1 MNNSILLRRVLP
13 VLLVVGVAAGLYF
26 WKTQAKPV
34 AVVLKSVDRGKVEAT
49 VVNTR
54 AGTVEACQRTKL
66 STIMGGRIEF
76 LGVKEGDKVEAGT
89 PLLRLESFEMVKELA
104 DMAYRD
110 GELAIREGQLRG
122 RLGAIKTVMP
132 LAERTARESTSTV
145 ARFDTVSAK
154 GLISALSKGDAL
166 RGSLAASERVADLS
180 SQQEATEI
188 ELGLVTR
195 ARQVSGGAMKQL
207 GSIYDDGNVRAT
219 AAGEVGVKVPMPG
232 QVVSFG
238 DELMQINGGK
248 AYILAYLPD
257 QYLFGV
263 EAGMAVNVSG
273 SGKSVRGR
281 VESVLGVADALPA
294 EFQNMFRPRD
304 RSRLVRVVLD
314 DPQPFAV
321 SQKVRVS
328 GCALGLC
335 WAR

>member
-1 MNNSILLRRVLP
+1 MKRLRKHDRIDALGKQQRAGSVRWGRMIYLSLVTAFAGSIVYYL
-13 VLLVVGVAAGLYF
+13 AGD
-26 WKTQAKPV
+26 T
-34 AVVLKSVDRGKVEAT
+34 VVLSADGIVLKDRHAVDASYPAKVME
-49 VVNTR
+49 V
-54 AGTVEACQRTKL
+54 
-66 STIMGGRIEF
+66 F
-76 LGVKEGDKVEAGT
+76 VKEGDTVEVGT

-122 RLGAIKTVMP
+122 KLGVIKTIMP
-132 LAERTARESTSTV
+132 LAERTARESKSTV
-145 ARFDTVSAK
+145 ARFDTVSTK
-154 GLISALSKGDAL
+154 GLIPALTVGDAL
-166 RGSLAASERVADLS
+166 RGSLQASERVADLG

-188 ELGLVTR
+188 ELDLV
-195 ARQVSGGAMKQL
+195 AKALVVSGGAMEQL
-207 GSIYDDGNVRAT
+207 NRIYDGGNVRAS
-219 AAGEVGVKVPMPG
+219 AAGEVGVKVPIPG

-248 AYILAYLPD
+248 SYILAYLPD

-263 EAGMAVNVSG
+263 EAGMAVTVSG
-273 SGKSVRGR
+273 GGRSVGGR

-314 DPQPFAV
+314 GAQPFAV

-328 GCALGLC
+328 GCAFGLC
-335 WAR
+335 WVR